1 MASTCLTR
9 ATAGK
14 NLAMTSG
21 SELVVP
27 IRTEIDVV
35 IARQRAR
42 ELASELRFSSSEL
55 TLIATAI
62 SEVARNIVIYA
73 GAGEI
78 TLRIVEQG
86 QRRGLVVFASDR
98 GPGIADIERAMRDGY
113 STSRG
118 LGIGLPGSKR
128 LMDEFAVSS
137 EVGKGTVVT
146 MIKWE
151 R

>member
-1 MASTCLTR
+1 MASTYLTR
-9 ATAGK
+9 ATTGK

-42 ELASELRFSSSEL
+42 ELASQLRFSSSEV

-78 TLRIVEQG
+78 ALRIVEQG
-86 QRRGLVVFASDR
+86 PRRGLVVFASDR
-98 GPGIADIERAMRDGY
+98 GPGIADIERAMQDGY

-128 LMDEFAVSS
+128 LMDEFVVSS

-146 MIKWE
+146 MTKWE

>member
-1 MASTCLTR
+1 
-9 ATAGK
+9 
-14 NLAMTSG
+14 MTSG

-78 TLRIVEQG
+78 TFRIVEQG
-86 QRRGLVVFASDR
+86 PRRGLVVFASDR
-98 GPGIADIERAMRDGY
+98 GPGITDIERAMQDGY

-146 MIKWE
+146 MTKWE

>member
-1 MASTCLTR
+1 MT
-9 ATAGK
+9 GK
-14 NLAMTSG
+14 YLAMISG
-21 SELVVP
+21 SELIVP
-27 IRTEIDVV
+27 IRNEIDVLV
-35 IARQRAR
+35 ARQRAR

-78 TLRIVEQG
+78 TFRIIEQG
-86 QRRGLVVFASDR
+86 QRRGLVVFAGDR
-98 GPGIADIERAMRDGY
+98 GPGIADIERAMQDGY

-137 EVGKGTVVT
+137 EVGKGTMVT